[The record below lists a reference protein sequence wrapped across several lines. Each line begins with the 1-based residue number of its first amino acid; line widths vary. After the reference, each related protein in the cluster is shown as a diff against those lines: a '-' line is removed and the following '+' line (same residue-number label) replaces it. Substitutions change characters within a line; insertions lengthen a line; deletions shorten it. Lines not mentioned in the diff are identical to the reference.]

1 MNIPEEDPKDNWPRE
16 GKIDFRELILH
27 YRPELPPA
35 LNGVTCTIQG
45 GEHVG
50 IVGRTG
56 AGKSS
61 IMYSLFRLQEV
72 LPVDIFD
79 ITLITILSAI
89 QHSLLLITIVYMSD
103 ILTLS
108 FSFDL

>member
-1 MNIPEEDPKDNWPRE
+1 MRIHEEDPVDNWPSE
-16 GKIDFRELILH
+16 GKIEFRELVLH

-35 LNGVTCTIQG
+35 LNGVSCEIRG

-72 LPVDIFD
+72 RTECHFFDVSRGSDLLTSIF
-79 ITLITILSAI
+79 ISTR
-89 QHSLLLITIVYMSD
+89 Y
-103 ILTLS
+103 
-108 FSFDL
+108 

>member
-1 MNIPEEDPKDNWPRE
+1 MRIPEEDPLDNWPKE
-16 GKIDFRELILH
+16 GKIEFRELVLH

-35 LNGVTCTIQG
+35 LNGITCEIRG

-72 LPVDIFD
+72 R
-79 ITLITILSAI
+79 TK
-89 QHSLLLITIVYMSD
+89 
-103 ILTLS
+103 
-108 FSFDL
+108 